1 MAPDWE
7 DDANKAGG
15 RWVARREHRQVDDA
29 WLNLLLLLIGDN
41 LETEIV
47 TGAVVRVG
55 KAGNKLALWIKEGN
69 DLESVVKVR

>member
-1 MAPDWE
+1 M
-7 DDANKAGG
+7 
-15 RWVARREHRQVDDA
+15 ARREHRQVDDA

-47 TGAVVRVG
+47 TGAVVSVR
-55 KAGNKLALWIKEGN
+55 KAGDKLALWIKKGN

>member
-1 MAPDWE
+1 M
-7 DDANKAGG
+7 
-15 RWVARREHRQVDDA
+15 ARREHKQVDDA

-47 TGAVVRVG
+47 TGAVVSVR
-55 KAGNKLALWIKEGN
+55 KAGDKLALWIKEGN